1 MKRSAFLTSHSRNAK
16 MKRCPTCQ
24 KTFDD
29 NMRFC
34 QTDGTPLVEDATPAD
49 PYKTMVAS
57 REDIQSALNA
67 PAAASEPAQAGIGAP
82 DEEPLEIPSNPPQS
96 TPASEFETRIAGR
109 DVIEIPPLAE
119 SMPPEPP
126 RFNEPS
132 APPPSFGE
140 SSPASPFSKPEPAG
154 PGDFP
159 TTPPI
164 PSPFSS
170 PKPASFEPPA
180 AAHVPEF
187 KPAAEEEEPTYFE
200 PEPAAPSFSQPEP
213 TPATPQFAEP
223 EPARAQPF
231 SPFEAQSSPQSAPV
245 AQSEWTPPPS
255 PVQSSPA
262 MSSPPPAAKG
272 GKLNQTLPIVSLV
285 FGILSL
291 CCWISPLT
299 GIIALITG
307 FLGMKNVN
315 NNPAQYGGKT
325 LAIVGMILGGI
336 FFLIGLAYWVFVI
349 FFNGAALLMQMAN
362 QG

>member
-1 MKRSAFLTSHSRNAK
+1 

-34 QTDGTPLVEDATPAD
+34 QADGTPLVEDATPSD

-57 REDIQSALNA
+57 REDIQAALSA
-67 PAAASEPAQAGIGAP
+67 PAVANEPSQARIGAP
-82 DEEPLEIPSNPPQS
+82 EEEPLEIPSNPPQS
-96 TPASEFETRIAGR
+96 TPASEFETKIAGR

-119 SMPPEPP
+119 TAPPEPP
-126 RFNEPS
+126 KFSEPS
-132 APPPSFGE
+132 APPPSFGR
-140 SSPASPFSKPEPAG
+140 SAPASPFSKPEPAG

-170 PKPASFEPPA
+170 PKPASFEPPSA
-180 AAHVPEF
+180 VRVPE
-187 KPAAEEEEPTYFE
+187 PEPIPVAEEEERTYFE
-200 PEPAAPSFSQPEP
+200 PEPAAPSFSPPEP

-231 SPFEAQSSPQSAPV
+231 SPFEAQSSPQSAAI

-255 PVQSSPA
+255 PVQSNPA
-262 MSSPPPAAKG
+262 MSSPPPAAQGTKV
-272 GKLNQTLPIVSLV
+272 NQTLPIVSLV
-285 FGILSL
+285 FGIISL
-291 CCWISPLT
+291 CCYVSPIT
-299 GIIALITG
+299 GIVALITG
-307 FLGMKNVN
+307 FLGLRNIKS
-315 NNPAQYGGKT
+315 NPAQYGGKA
-325 LAIVGMILGGI
+325 LALVGMILGGLMFLVGI
-336 FFLIGLAYWVFVI
+336 AYIVFLLFFGGMGMI
-349 FFNGAALLMQMAN
+349 MQMLN

>member
-1 MKRSAFLTSHSRNAK
+1 
-16 MKRCPTCQ
+16 
-24 KTFDD
+24 
-29 NMRFC
+29 MRFC

-57 REDIQSALNA
+57 REDIQAALNA
-67 PAAASEPAQAGIGAP
+67 PAESNEPVSRGIGSP

-96 TPASEFETRIAGR
+96 SAASEFETKIAGR

-119 SMPPEPP
+119 STPPEPP

-132 APPPSFGE
+132 TPPPSFGE
-140 SSPASPFSKPEPAG
+140 STPSSPFGKQESGG

-164 PSPFSS
+164 PSPFSA
-170 PKPASFEPPA
+170 PKLSSFEPPA
-180 AAHVPEF
+180 PKASEPE
-187 KPAAEEEEPTYFE
+187 PTPVAEEEERTYLE
-200 PEPAAPSFSQPEP
+200 PEPAAPSYSQPEP
-213 TPATPQFAEP
+213 ASSTPQYAEP
-223 EPARAQPF
+223 EPAPAQF
-231 SPFEAQSSPQSAPV
+231 NPFEAQSTPQSSPI

-255 PVQSSPA
+255 PVQSTPGT
-262 MSSPPPAAKG
+262 SSPRPTAQG
-272 GKLNQTLPIVSLV
+272 GKLNQTLPIISLI

-291 CCWISPLT
+291 CCWVSPLT

-307 FLGMKNVN
+307 FLGMKNAN

-349 FFNGAALLMQMAN
+349 FFNGAAMLMQLAN

>member
-1 MKRSAFLTSHSRNAK
+1 

-34 QTDGTPLVEDATPAD
+34 QTDGTPLVEDSTPAD

-57 REDIQSALNA
+57 REDIQAALNA
-67 PAAASEPAQAGIGAP
+67 PSQANNAGQPGIGAP

-96 TPASEFETRIAGR
+96 SAASEFETKIAGK

-119 SMPPEPP
+119 STPPEPP
-126 RFNEPS
+126 KFNEPS

-140 SSPASPFSKPEPAG
+140 STPASPFSQPEPAG

-164 PSPFSS
+164 PSPFNA
-170 PKPASFEPPA
+170 PKPASFAPVASQSSEPEPA
-180 AAHVPEF
+180 
-187 KPAAEEEEPTYFE
+187 PAGEEERTYFE
-200 PEPAAPSFSQPEP
+200 PEPAAPSFSQPESSS
-213 TPATPQFAEP
+213 PQFAEP
-223 EPARAQPF
+223 EPAPAQQF
-231 SPFEAQSSPQSAPV
+231 NPFEAQSTPQGGAI
-245 AQSEWTPPPS
+245 AQSEWTPPS

-262 MSSPPPAAKG
+262 TPSRPPAAQG

-291 CCWISPLT
+291 CCWVSPLT

-307 FLGMKNVN
+307 FLGMKNAN
-315 NNPAQYGGKT
+315 SNPMQYGGKT
-325 LAIVGMILGGI
+325 LAIIGMVLGGI
-336 FFLIGLAYWVFVI
+336 FFLVGLAYWVFVI
-349 FFNGAALLMQMAN
+349 FFNGAAMLLQLAN
-362 QG
+362 QS